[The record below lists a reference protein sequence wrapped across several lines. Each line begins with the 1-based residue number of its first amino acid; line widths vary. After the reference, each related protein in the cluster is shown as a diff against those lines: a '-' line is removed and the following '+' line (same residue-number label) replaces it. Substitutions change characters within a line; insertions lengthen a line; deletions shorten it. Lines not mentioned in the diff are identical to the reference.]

1 MRIAGINRCS
11 FVNGPGARYV
21 IFVQGCEHHC
31 KGCQN
36 PSTWDMNGGEEI
48 SVEALA
54 GDIYTYMG
62 KHPLD
67 GITLSGGDPFYQQ
80 DECVQL
86 LELLDLALGEKPNTW
101 VYTGFEFKDIRDTAL
116 ARMSDALVA
125 GPYIEE
131 LKCEDKLYGSSNQR
145 IIRNI

>member
-48 SVEALA
+48 SVEAL
-54 GDIYTYMG
+54 
-62 KHPLD
+62 
-67 GITLSGGDPFYQQ
+67 
-80 DECVQL
+80 C
-86 LELLDLALGEKPNTW
+86 
-101 VYTGFEFKDIRDTAL
+101 
-116 ARMSDALVA
+116 
-125 GPYIEE
+125 
-131 LKCEDKLYGSSNQR
+131 
-145 IIRNI
+145 